1 MIYQVGRFYNVL
13 HVRTKWPDEYD
24 NRKPHWVPVIGPA
37 HNDIEVIGFEPEHWH
52 VDFRFLDART
62 KRRAAAKDIEGA
74 EVYSLPVSAIWPEDY
89 DSTSRHRSG
98 YITVSSIPSADPV
111 IDSSRYLR
119 VKRSRCKAD
128 YPGSPFTLPWL
139 RELERAYADTRLK
152 AGLIC
157 PHKGAD
163 LSTFEPD
170 ERDCVT
176 CPLHG
181 LTWNVRTGE
190 LVPAPL
196 TTTEIKKERIY
207 GTVLHN

>member
-1 MIYQVGRFYNVL
+1 MQ
-13 HVRTKWPDEYD
+13 
-24 NRKPHWVPVIGPA
+24 
-37 HNDIEVIGFEPEHWH
+37 
-52 VDFRFLDART
+52 
-62 KRRAAAKDIEGA
+62 
-74 EVYSLPVSAIWPEDY
+74 S
-89 DSTSRHRSG
+89 
-98 YITVSSIPSADPV
+98 
-111 IDSSRYLR
+111 
-119 VKRSRCKAD
+119 AD
-128 YPGSPFTLPWL
+128 YPPYAVCSSDGNANSK
-139 RELERAYADTRLK
+139 REYCGCTRLK

-196 TTTEIKKERIY
+196 TEAEIKKERIY